1 MKTIERLRIKKTGL
15 DAEYESA
22 VNDSRFRNI
31 CFVSGGNLSK
41 SSYRYRNKH
50 REKLCRIIDE
60 RSLCVRAIKIVENK
74 AFTPAEVK
82 RCRLEIMH
90 SYREYDRPLPMSSP
104 VIDFARIV
112 RLSFRNEYK
121 SVLKKHPIILD
132 FEDRNGIY
140 IVASDDKI
148 VHKWPELDDG
158 AYK

>member
-1 MKTIERLRIKKTGL
+1 MKAIERLRIKKTGL

-22 VNDSRFRNI
+22 VNDTRFRNI

-41 SSYRYRNKH
+41 SSFRYRMRH
-50 REKLCRIIDE
+50 RAKLSRIIDE
-60 RSLCVRAIKIVENK
+60 CSLCARAIKIVESK
-74 AFTPAEVK
+74 PFTPAEVE

-112 RLSFRNEYK
+112 RLSFRDEYK
-121 SVLKKHPIILD
+121 SVLKKYPIILD

-148 VHKWPELDDG
+148 VHKWPKLDDG

>member
-1 MKTIERLRIKKTGL
+1 M
-15 DAEYESA
+15 
-22 VNDSRFRNI
+22 
-31 CFVSGGNLSK
+31 
-41 SSYRYRNKH
+41 
-50 REKLCRIIDE
+50 
-60 RSLCVRAIKIVENK
+60 CVRAIKIVENK
-74 AFTPAEVK
+74 AFTPAEVE